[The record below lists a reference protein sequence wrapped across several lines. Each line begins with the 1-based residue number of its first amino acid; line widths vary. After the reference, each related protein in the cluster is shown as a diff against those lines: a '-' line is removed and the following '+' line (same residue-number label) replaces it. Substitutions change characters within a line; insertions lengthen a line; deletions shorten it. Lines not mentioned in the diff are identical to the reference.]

1 MPKVYQLHPAAVH
14 FPIALLAAGLAVAG
28 ARLRRA
34 SPHWLSF
41 AESWLLWLGTFAA
54 WTALCFGLLAERAAP
69 HKPLAWEVLA
79 DHKTLAWWTCGVFT
93 ALSILVEFWA
103 ATERGLDAGRW
114 RAAQLVLWLAGFALL
129 VATGAHGGALVYDF
143 GMGLTP

>member
-1 MPKVYQLHPAAVH
+1 MPKIYQLHPAAVH
-14 FPIALLAAGLAVAG
+14 FPIALLAAGLAVAA
-28 ARLRRA
+28 ARLRRS

-41 AESWLLWLGTFAA
+41 GESWLLWLGTFAA
-54 WTALCFGLLAERAAP
+54 WTALAFGFLAERTAP

-93 ALSILVEFWA
+93 ALSLLRFW

-114 RAAQLVLWLAGFALL
+114 RAAQLFLWLAGFALL
-129 VATGAHGGALVYDF
+129 LATARHGGELVYDF

>member
-1 MPKVYQLHPAAVH
+1 MPKLYQLHPAAVH
-14 FPIALLAAGLAVAG
+14 FPVALLATGAAVAA
-28 ARLRRA
+28 ARLRKF
-34 SPHWLSF
+34 SPHWFSL

-54 WTALCFGLLAERAAP
+54 WTALGFGLLAERFAP

-93 ALSILVEFWA
+93 LLSAVRYF
-103 ATERGLDAGRW
+103 ATDRGLDVGRW
-114 RAAQLVLWLAGFALL
+114 RAAQLFLWIAGCALL
-129 VATGAHGGALVYDF
+129 VSVARHGGELVYDF